1 MRTRSRT
8 TTTFLAL
15 LAALA
20 LLAGA
25 CGDDDSGAV
34 ASSGDPSPG
43 SSTTAAPESAFPV
56 TLESGGRS
64 TTIDA
69 RPEAIVSLSPTG
81 TEMLFALGAGEQVVA
96 TDSFSDYPPEAPTTD
111 LSAYDPNVEAII
123 ANDPDLVVLSD
134 DRNDIVAGLDA
145 VGVPSLLL
153 SAVDDL
159 DGTYAQIE
167 LLGQA
172 TGNADGAAELT
183 ASMRADIDELVS
195 QVPTT
200 TQPLT
205 YYHELDDT
213 LYTVTSDTFIG
224 QIYALAGLEN
234 VADAADPKGES
245 FGYPQLSAEYLIDA
259 DPDLVF
265 LADTKCCG
273 QDLQSVA
280 ARPGFGQLTAVQNG
294 DVYEVDDDIA
304 SRWGPR
310 VVDFLRVIVDATT
323 SAAEAKAA

>member
-1 MRTRSRT
+1 
-8 TTTFLAL
+8 
-15 LAALA
+15 
-20 LLAGA
+20 
-25 CGDDDSGAV
+25 
-34 ASSGDPSPG
+34 
-43 SSTTAAPESAFPV
+43 
-56 TLESGGRS
+56 
-64 TTIDA
+64 
-69 RPEAIVSLSPTG
+69 
-81 TEMLFALGAGEQVVA
+81 MLFALGAGDQVVA
-96 TDSFSDYPPEAPTTD
+96 VDSFSDYPPEAPTTD

-153 SAVDDL
+153 PAVDDL

-183 ASMRADIDELVS
+183 HVDAVRHRRAGGTASPE
-195 QVPTT
+195 TG
-200 TQPLT
+200 QPLT

-234 VADAADPKGES
+234 VADAADPNGES

-259 DPDLVF
+259 DPDLIF

-273 QDLQSVA
+273 QDLQSMA

-294 DVYEVDDDIA
+294 DVVRGRRRHRLA
-304 SRWGPR
+304 LGTPR
-310 VVDFLRVIVDATT
+310 RRLPAGRSSTPPRR
-323 SAAEAKAA
+323 SAEAKAA